1 MSTVSNIDEI
11 SFPSSMETDFK
22 PEKQDISKFGIYSP
36 INFSLTG
43 DISYSHYSGYFRL
56 LAKHD
61 CKFINSLFLKA

>member
-36 INFSLTG
+36 INVT
-43 DISYSHYSGYFRL
+43 
-56 LAKHD
+56 AV
-61 CKFINSLFLKA
+61 